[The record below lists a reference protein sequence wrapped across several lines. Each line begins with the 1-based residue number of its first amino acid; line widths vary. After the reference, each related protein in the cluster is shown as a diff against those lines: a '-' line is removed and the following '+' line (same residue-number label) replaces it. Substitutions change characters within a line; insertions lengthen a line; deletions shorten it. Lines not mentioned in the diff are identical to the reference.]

1 MVTSLVAKDI
11 VYTSNHLS
19 CKLIWSNN
27 KSIDYCNIF
36 YYNSS
41 RDIKFIGRAFGNQ
54 FYVVNLSISN
64 DYHVKFYVQAVT
76 ISRQQRPLEN
86 TPSLVININNH

>member
-19 CKLIWSNN
+19 CILMWSNN

-36 YYNSS
+36 YCNSS
-41 RDIKFIGRAFGNQ
+41 RDIKFIGRAFVNQ
-54 FYVVNLSISN
+54 FFVVNLSILNNYS
-64 DYHVKFYVQAVT
+64 VKFYVQAVT

-86 TPSLVININNH
+86 TPSLVIAINNH